1 MPHFCHIM
9 TNNILP
15 EILFSITTRH
25 TFLFLSYFIYNKKF
39 TRMKKY
45 TIPQKYSLKKVSG
58 AVLRKGVMSK
68 KNASPVERI
77 SLCRSRFHANPNRLL
92 AISTFSQP
100 FHAAE

>member
-9 TNNILP
+9 TDNILP
-15 EILFSITTRH
+15 EILFSITPRH

-39 TRMKKY
+39 TRMKK
-45 TIPQKYSLKKVSG
+45 IHNPSKIFPEKVPG

-77 SLCRSRFHANPNRLL
+77 SLCRSRFHANPNRPLS
-92 AISTFSQP
+92 ISAFSQP

>member
-15 EILFSITTRH
+15 EILFSITPRQ

-39 TRMKKY
+39 TCIKKH
-45 TIPQKYSLKKVSG
+45 TIPQKYSLKKFQG

-68 KNASPVERI
+68 KNASPVERT
-77 SLCRSRFHANPNRLL
+77 SFCRSRLHANSRPP
-92 AISTFSQP
+92 AISAFSQP